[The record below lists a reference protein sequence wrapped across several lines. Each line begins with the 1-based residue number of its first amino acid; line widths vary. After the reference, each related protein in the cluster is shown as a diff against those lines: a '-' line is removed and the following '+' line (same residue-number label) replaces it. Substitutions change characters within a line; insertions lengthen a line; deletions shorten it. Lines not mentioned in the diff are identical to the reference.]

1 MVRQRTSQ
9 EFRTTFSL
17 WSRKAYSYPAN
28 FGHSAPTLLGGLCAP
43 ACRRS
48 LLCHAREDT
57 TALDQPHR
65 LHRRCDGNSTNLRAA
80 VGSCI
85 TAPNLVRACTRCI
98 WPRLR
103 AGSPPRWGGGGD
115 SALHRRGLGTPG
127 CGCGHGE
134 HDLVRG
140 CPGVRSACRSFMD
153 VPGHSPPPTTNI
165 DARLLCAESDDP
177 WTPTW
182 LPYHPWRRVARCWFE
197 PMGDASRPGVSHV
210 FHTCDTAPG
219 HDTHCLWKRAR
230 YVHL

>member
-1 MVRQRTSQ
+1 MGRVLWYTETSG
-9 EFRTTFSL
+9 EG
-17 WSRKAYSYPAN
+17 A
-28 FGHSAPTLLGGLCAP
+28 GG
-43 ACRRS
+43 S
-48 LLCHAREDT
+48 
-57 TALDQPHR
+57 
-65 LHRRCDGNSTNLRAA
+65 
-80 VGSCI
+80 
-85 TAPNLVRACTRCI
+85 
-98 WPRLR
+98 
-103 AGSPPRWGGGGD
+103 GD

-219 HDTHCLWKRAR
+219 HDTHILNSLGPVAGPGPTPGRAVSHCTTNLLPPTSSQYGDSPLLNH
-230 YVHL
+230 YVAPTPPHDALVAPPATRMYLI

>member
-1 MVRQRTSQ
+1 MH
-9 EFRTTFSL
+9 L
-17 WSRKAYSYPAN
+17 PADAAYSAMLERTQLLSTN
-28 FGHSAPTLLGGLCAP
+28 HTVCTDDATVTAPTCA
-43 ACRRS
+43 
-48 LLCHAREDT
+48 
-57 TALDQPHR
+57 QPS
-65 LHRRCDGNSTNLRAA
+65 G
-80 VGSCI
+80 VSCI

-153 VPGHSPPPTTNI
+153 VPGHSLPPKTNI

-177 WTPTW
+177 RTPTW

-219 HDTHCLWKRAR
+219 HDTHYCSKKQEAR
-230 YVHL
+230 VSVV